1 MTLSFQLGLWEQIG
15 EMEYIEHASC
25 NTFYP
30 FQNKHQ
36 IHRHIQSVKVC
47 AFKNQNLV
55 CHEMS

>member
-30 FQNKHQ
+30 FQNNQ
-36 IHRHIQSVKVC
+36 IQKVC